1 MPSIKDMAKGA
12 TIQQAELIVKD
23 TKYIP
28 EEKFAFCPMGCAK
41 TAARILAECV
51 TVNLEI
57 AASIKGEALGESG
70 VELAARIE
78 QASTIEAL
86 GVLVRESAK
95 IVCDAIDTISEA
107 DLDKQLKMPWGA
119 SFPAWQ
125 AILLPVSHMTY
136 HDGQINYIQLLLGD
150 TKFHWLEDAV

>member
-1 MPSIKDMAKGA
+1 MPSIKDIAKGA
-12 TIQQAELIVKD
+12 TIQQAEMIVKD

-28 EEKFAFCPMGCAK
+28 EEKFCFCPMGCAK
-41 TAARILAECV
+41 TARQVLAEVAGTNARIG
-51 TVNLEI
+51 
-57 AASIKGEALGESG
+57 AAIRGEDPATAGG
-70 VELAARIE
+70 FVEKVE
-78 QASTIEAL
+78 QASTLDAL

-107 DLDKQLKMPWGA
+107 DLDKQVKMPWGA

-150 TKFHWLEDAV
+150 TKFHWMEE

>member
-1 MPSIKDMAKGA
+1 MPSIKDIAKGA

-41 TAARILAECV
+41 TARQVLAEVAGTNARIG
-51 TVNLEI
+51 
-57 AASIKGEALGESG
+57 AAIRGEDPATAGG
-70 VELAARIE
+70 FVEKVE
-78 QASTIEAL
+78 QASTLDAL

-95 IVCDAIDTISEA
+95 IVCDAIDTLGEA
-107 DLDKQLKMPWGA
+107 DLDKPLKMPWGGV
-119 SFPAWQ
+119 FPGFV
-125 AILLPVSHMTY
+125 AIFLPSQHMTY

-150 TKFHWLEDAV
+150 TKFHWIGE